1 MANMLSGIWL
11 SAILVYRSL
20 TEKMRY
26 FGTRSSGELFL
37 GLKTTTKRAISG
49 ESMAFF

>member
-1 MANMLSGIWL
+1 MLNGIWL
-11 SAILVYRSL
+11 FAILVYRSL

-26 FGTRSSGELFL
+26 FGTRSSGELFFFA
-37 GLKTTTKRAISG
+37 KKTTKRAISG